1 MAPSPISPTNI
12 SPPVNVSGGTGNV
25 TVSGLPPASGFIGA
39 SGSFAGPHCITE
51 QWLSVNYFRA
61 PNYSWNNVS
70 PRDFSLSSTVP
81 TSTVVSGSPI
91 VTTVWGKV
99 TANVRVRKSYDRFS
113 TSAYQQPQ
121 KFTVLA
127 TSADANGN
135 TYGAVT
141 QGGLGPAGELQ
152 TSQKFYSRR
161 AWLGTDTEIDHTTMG
176 WTYNFG
182 VSSVGT
188 DRFPLTSYSNN
199 QETVFGKFWLLDG
212 ETLDKFPELNRLMSW
227 SRTYPFNANSVAGA
241 LYGPYL
247 AANEQLSFSRDILDK
262 VGNNIADGRHLYNWE
277 LAVAG
282 KDYPKAM
289 GCLFAFTRAEG
300 GPISEYDVSRH
311 DYS

>member
-25 TVSGLPPASGFIGA
+25 TVSGLSPASGFVGA

-51 QWLSVNYFRA
+51 QWLSVEYFRA
-61 PNYSWNNVS
+61 PQYSWENVS
-70 PRDFSLSSTVP
+70 PRDFSLSATVP
-81 TSTVVSGSPI
+81 GSTVVSGSP
-91 VTTVWGKV
+91 VRTTVWAKV
-99 TANVRVRKSYDRFS
+99 TANVRVSKSYDRFS

-141 QGGLGPAGELQ
+141 QGGLGPAGEIQ
-152 TSQKFYSRR
+152 TSQKFYNRR
-161 AWLGTDTEIDHTTMG
+161 AWQGTDTEIDHTTDG

-182 VSSVGT
+182 VSSVGLT
-188 DRFPLTSYSNN
+188 QVPLTNSWCN
-199 QETVFGKFWLLDG
+199 QETIFGQYWVCHGQTLNKFS
-212 ETLDKFPELNRLMSW
+212 ELNGAMAWRNI
-227 SRTYPFNANSVAGA
+227 YPMNTLNDGY
-241 LYGPYL
+241 LNGPYL
-247 AANEQLSFSRDILDK
+247 AANEQGSFSRDILDK
-262 VGNNIADGRHLYNWE
+262 VGNNIADGRRLYNWE
-277 LAVAG
+277 IAQTGTSYL
-282 KDYPKAM
+282 KAL
-289 GCLFAFTRAEG
+289 GQLDQFTREEG

>member
-39 SGSFAGPHCITE
+39 SGSFGGPHCITE

-61 PNYSWNNVS
+61 PIYSWQPVS

-81 TSTVVSGSPI
+81 TTTVVSGTPWK
-91 VTTVWGKV
+91 TGVWAKV
-99 TANVRVRKSYDRFS
+99 TANVRVGKSYDRFS
-113 TSAYQQPQ
+113 TSSYQQPQ

-135 TYGAVT
+135 TYGAIT
-141 QGGLGPAGELQ
+141 QGGLGPAGEIQ

-161 AWLGTDTEIDHTTMG
+161 AWLATDEEISHTAVG

-182 VSSVGT
+182 ISSVGST
-188 DRFPLTSYSNN
+188 HFPMTNNWCN
-199 QETVFGKFWLLDG
+199 QESIFGQYWLADG
-212 ETLDKFPELNRLMSW
+212 RTLRKFPELNGEMSW
-227 SRTYPFNANSVAGA
+227 SRIHPRNCLWDGA
-241 LYGPYL
+241 LFGPYL
-247 AANEQLSFSRDILDK
+247 AANEQGSFSRDILDT
-262 VGNNIADGRHLYNWE
+262 VGNGVADGHGLFNWE
-277 LAVAG
+277 LAEKGTSFGRAHG
-282 KDYPKAM
+282 DL
-289 GCLFAFTRAEG
+289 GDFTRAEG
-300 GPISEYDVSRH
+300 GAISEYDVSRH

>member
-25 TVSGLPPASGFIGA
+25 TVSGLSPASGFVGA
-39 SGSFAGPHCITE
+39 SGTFGGPHCITE

-61 PNYSWNNVS
+61 PQYSWENVS

-99 TANVRVRKSYDRFS
+99 TATVRVRKSYDRFS
-113 TSAYQQPQ
+113 TSSYQQPQ

-135 TYGAVT
+135 TYGALT
-141 QGGLGPAGELQ
+141 QGGLGPAGEIQ
-152 TSQKFYSRR
+152 TSQKFYNRR
-161 AWLGTDTEIDHTTMG
+161 AWLSTDTEIDHTTEG

-182 VSSVGT
+182 VCSTGT
-188 DRFPLTSYSNN
+188 GNFAPGTSPWNN
-199 QETVFGKFWLLDG
+199 QGKIFGKFWLTHG
-212 ETLDKFPELNRLMSW
+212 WTIRKFPELPGGHENDPW
-227 SRTYPFNANSVAGA
+227 NT
-241 LYGPYL
+241 LYDGYLNGPYL
-247 AANEQLSFSRDILDK
+247 AANEQGSFSRDILDK
-262 VGNNIADGRHLYNWE
+262 VGNNIADGRNLFNWE
-277 LAVAG
+277 LAQTG
-282 KDYPKAM
+282 TSYNKAL
-289 GCLFAFTRAEG
+289 GQLKAFTRAEG